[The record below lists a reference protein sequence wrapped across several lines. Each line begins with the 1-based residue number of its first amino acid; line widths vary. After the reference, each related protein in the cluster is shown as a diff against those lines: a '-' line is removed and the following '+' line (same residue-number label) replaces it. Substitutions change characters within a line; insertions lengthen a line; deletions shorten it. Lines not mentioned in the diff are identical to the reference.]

1 MTPSVATTS
10 PAPVT
15 DPAPSVPPLPR
26 GLAINLALIG
36 LQLAR
41 EVLAPPG
48 SGTPL
53 SLVGTEPVPE
63 ADEPTAARLGVLFA
77 QLSAAR
83 FQGETAAATAVAAQ
97 VQHLLARLPTDRDG
111 AARGLAMVLDGHLA
125 SLEVNR
131 GHLHEA
137 AYRLARVADRAADS
151 SGYRGA
157 RADCAGQLALVEAF
171 RGDLTLATQ
180 HAAAVMEESATSASA
195 GVPYARMAAA
205 WVHLE
210 RGEYPRA
217 RQLLDTMAPALPG
230 SGEPWLVTAQLLA
243 QARLFTAEDRPD
255 TALRLLAPAVKAAAG
270 IDDNEWLT
278 DLLVLASAE
287 ALIAAGEP
295 ARALAAITPVPARAR
310 AEAGVLAAAARR
322 DIGDPRGA
330 RAALE
335 AAATELNGAPLGIQI
350 QAWLL
355 EARLAHAD
363 GHDDRTRLLVGRA
376 LRAASTEGLRRPL
389 ANDTSWLR
397 AFLEREPPLKREHRV
412 FLASLTALVAAH
424 PHESAPRQESCDP
437 GGIVLE
443 PLTERELE
451 VLELL
456 AQMYATD
463 EIARQLHLSVNT
475 IKTHIKGLFRKLCV
489 NRRTAAVRRGR
500 ELGLC

>member
-1 MTPSVATTS
+1 MT
-10 PAPVT
+10 
-15 DPAPSVPPLPR
+15 
-26 GLAINLALIG
+26 LALIC

-41 EVLAPPG
+41 EVLAPP
-48 SGTPL
+48 SPGTPL
-53 SLVGTEPVPE
+53 SFVGAQPAPDGE
-63 ADEPTAARLGVLFA
+63 EPTPARLGVLFA
-77 QLSAAR
+77 QLAAAR
-83 FQGETAAATAVAAQ
+83 LQGDSIATTAGAAEI
-97 VQHLLARLPTDRDG
+97 QHLLALLPTDREG
-111 AARGLAMVLDGHLA
+111 AVRGLAVVLDGHLA

-131 GHLHEA
+131 GNLHEA
-137 AYRLARVADRAADS
+137 ACRLARGADRAPDS

-180 HAAAVMEESATSASA
+180 HVAAVAEESATSASA
-195 GVPYARMAAA
+195 GVPYARLATA

-210 RGEYPRA
+210 QGENARA
-217 RQLLDTMAPALPG
+217 RQILDAMAPAIPG

-243 QARLFTAEDRPD
+243 EARLLIAEDRPE
-255 TALRLLAPAVKAAAG
+255 TALRLLAPAAKAAADIG
-270 IDDNEWLT
+270 DNEWLT

-295 ARALAAITPVPARAR
+295 RRALAVITPVPARAR
-310 AEAGVLAAAARR
+310 AEAGVLAATARR

-330 RAALE
+330 RAGLD
-335 AAATELNGAPLGIQI
+335 AAAAQLTGAPLGVQI
-350 QAWLL
+350 RAWVL

-363 GHDDRTRLLVGRA
+363 GRDDRAELLVSRA
-376 LRAASTEGLRRPL
+376 LRAASAEGLRRPL
-389 ANDTSWLR
+389 ANDSSWLR
-397 AFLEREPPLKREHRV
+397 AFLERDPPLKREYRV
-412 FLASLTALVAAH
+412 FLASLTALVPAR
-424 PHESAPRQESCDP
+424 PIETPPRQESRHS

-443 PLTERELE
+443 PLTGRELE

-463 EIARQLHLSVNT
+463 EIATQLHLSVNT
-475 IKTHIKGLFRKLCV
+475 IKTHIKGLFRKLSV